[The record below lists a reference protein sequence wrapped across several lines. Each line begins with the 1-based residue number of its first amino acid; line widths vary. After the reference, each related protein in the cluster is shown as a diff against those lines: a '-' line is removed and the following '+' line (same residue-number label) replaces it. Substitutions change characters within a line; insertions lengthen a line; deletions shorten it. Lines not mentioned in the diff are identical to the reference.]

1 MELAEIEEKVGAI
14 DAGPGPDFLYA
25 LLAAYGLPKS
35 SISRLRSGTYD
46 KSAGDDEVL
55 WKDKVYFRFAAV
67 NGDELLH
74 IIDEASK
81 DGEIS
86 RLRPRFLI
94 VRNEKRILARDQRTE
109 STLDVGL
116 DALAANFDFFLP
128 WAGIEKTQLENL
140 NYADVKAAEKMAR
153 LYDEIVRDPRNDFEA
168 EDAIHDLNVFFSRLL
183 FCFFAEDTGVFD
195 AGSFTNSIGSLTK
208 ESGEDADAFLD
219 RLFEVL
225 DTKEQERK
233 GLPEHL
239 RGFGYVNGT
248 LFARRSPA
256 PRFSAKARRLIL
268 DCATLD
274 WSQINPDIFGSMM
287 QAVVRRDERKKLG
300 MHYTSVENIMKVV
313 RPLFLDD
320 LEQAFAEAETVA
332 KLDRLLKRISEIQL
346 FDPACGSGNFL
357 VISYKEL
364 RSLEHRI
371 LQRIIELDPS
381 RRGLFSLSAIKL
393 ENFFGIEV
401 EDFPSEIA
409 TLSLWLAKHQMNV
422 EFKELFGAEIPLI
435 PLRDAGNVVCA
446 NATRLDWSKVCN
458 PSGGRETY
466 VLGNPPY
473 LGGKVQE
480 APQKADFESYFGTRK
495 YARNLDYISLWFFKG
510 ADYIADNPG
519 TALAFVSTNSISQG
533 DQAGLIWPR
542 LFGTGVKI
550 SFAYQSFRWSNQA
563 RGSAGVTCV
572 IVGLVA
578 DGASLKNELYPS
590 AGGKRHVV
598 GINPYLH
605 AGLSQTVVRTR
616 RDPPAGLPAMT
627 VGNVPKDGGHL
638 ILSPQEASALLE
650 SNPEAERFVRRFGGS
665 EELLHDKW
673 RACLW
678 IKDSERD
685 IALDVPEIAK
695 RVSDVKRF
703 RATSKGADAR
713 AYADRAHRFYHRP
726 YDETPAIVVPRHSS
740 ERRQYIPMGFV
751 EGDTV
756 VSDAANA
763 IHDAELWLFG
773 LLQSRIHVAWVAAVG
788 GRMES
793 RYRYSA
799 QLVYNTFP
807 VPPLGEEGKVSL
819 RGGAVEVLGVREQ
832 FPGQTLAELYDPDQ
846 MPDALREAH
855 LSLDESVDRLYRDRG
870 FASDEERLE
879 LLFEMYEA
887 SVADDEKTVANA

>member
-1 MELAEIEEKVGAI
+1 MQLAEIEERVGAI

-46 KSAGDDEVL
+46 KSEGDNEVL
-55 WKDKVYFRFAAV
+55 WKEKVYFRFAAV

-109 STLDVGL
+109 GTLDVGV
-116 DALAANFDFFLP
+116 DALRANFAFFLP

-153 LYDEIVRDPRNDFEA
+153 LYDEIVRDPRNDFQTEA
-168 EDAIHDLNVFFSRLL
+168 AIHDLNVFFSRLL

-208 ESGEDADAFLD
+208 ESGEDTHAFLD

-225 DTKEQERK
+225 DTKEKERK

-248 LFARRSPA
+248 LFARRRAA

-320 LEQAFAEAETVA
+320 LEQAFVEADTVA
-332 KLDRLLKRISEIQL
+332 RLDRLLERISNIQV

-381 RRGLFSLSAIKL
+381 RQGLFSLSVIKL
-393 ENFFGIEV
+393 ENFFGIEI

-409 TLSLWLAKHQMNV
+409 TLSLWLAKHQMNA
-422 EFKELFGAEIPLI
+422 EFKELFGADIPLI
-435 PLRDAGNVVCA
+435 PLRDAGNVA
-446 NATRLDWSKVCN
+446 NGNAVRMDWSEVCD
-458 PSGGRETY
+458 PSAAAETY

-473 LGGKVQE
+473 AGSSLQGAE
-480 APQKADFESYFGTRK
+480 QKADFVAYFGSTRYPK
-495 YARNLDYISLWFFKG
+495 NLDYIALWFFKG
-510 ADYIADNPG
+510 AEYIHGDRARLG
-519 TALAFVSTNSISQG
+519 FVSTTSVCQG
-533 DQAGLIWPR
+533 DHVGLMWPSVFER
-542 LFGTGVKI
+542 ARI
-550 SFAYQSFRWSNQA
+550 AFAFEPFRWTNQA
-563 RGSAGVTCV
+563 RGKAGVTCTV
-572 IVGLVA
+572 IGLTSDRRSSATLYGPAGRRAVPELNA
-578 DGASLKNELYPS
+578 YLAPGRSTLFVKRRSTQIASLPRMITGCKPS
-590 AGGKRHVV
+590 
-598 GINPYLH
+598 
-605 AGLSQTVVRTR
+605 
-616 RDPPAGLPAMT
+616 
-627 VGNVPKDGGHL
+627 DGGNL
-638 ILSPQEASALLE
+638 VLDDAARDELLSAHPQASVFVKPFVGSKEMLHGISRWCLYIRDRDLAAAKQI
-650 SNPEAERFVRRFGGS
+650 PPIAERLENVRRFRS
-665 EELLHDKW
+665 ASTEVSTRKAAATPHRFYFDCYEEAPSIIVPIHT
-673 RACLW
+673 
-678 IKDSERD
+678 SERRRASD
-685 IALDVPEIAK
+685 IRAVE
-695 RVSDVKRF
+695 
-703 RATSKGADAR
+703 RATSRDRWGSRWGDRFGSGSSCPDLRKVRSSSCGLGFRTKAASR
-713 AYADRAHRFYHRP
+713 GVGHGRGRRVRDRAG
-726 YDETPAIVVPRHSS
+726 HS
-740 ERRQYIPMGFV
+740 
-751 EGDTV
+751 
-756 VSDAANA
+756 
-763 IHDAELWLFG
+763 
-773 LLQSRIHVAWVAAVG
+773 
-788 GRMES
+788 
-793 RYRYSA
+793 
-799 QLVYNTFP
+799 
-807 VPPLGEEGKVSL
+807 
-819 RGGAVEVLGVREQ
+819 
-832 FPGQTLAELYDPDQ
+832 
-846 MPDALREAH
+846 
-855 LSLDESVDRLYRDRG
+855 
-870 FASDEERLE
+870 
-879 LLFEMYEA
+879 
-887 SVADDEKTVANA
+887 